1 MQIIKDKQII
11 DNTWTFVDDESELID
26 GDIVITLPRWIKDRD
41 TLLSRTDRLGIH
53 LEPADNTADIADD
66 LNHFELIEVN
76 FPVFTDGRAFSHA
89 RLLRDRYHYQG
100 EIRATGNFMVDQIF
114 YLTKVGVNAFEL
126 NDESL
131 LPLALAVMDDFSAD
145 YRQVLFAH

>member
-1 MQIIKDKQII
+1 MQIIKDKQLI

-26 GDIVITLPRWIKDRD
+26 GDIVITLPRWKKDRD
-41 TLLSRTDRLGIH
+41 KLLSRTGKLGIR

-131 LPLALAVMDDFSAD
+131 LPLALSVMDDFSTD

>member
-1 MQIIKDKQII
+1 MQIIKDKQLI

-41 TLLSRTDRLGIH
+41 LLLSRTGRLGIR

-114 YLTKVGVNAFEL
+114 YLSKVGVNAFEL

>member
-1 MQIIKDKQII
+1 MQIIKDKQLI
-11 DNTWTFVDDESELID
+11 DNTWTFIDDESELID

-41 TLLSRTDRLGIH
+41 LLLSRTGRLGIR

-114 YLTKVGVNAFEL
+114 YLSKVGVNAFEL